1 MRPKWTKYDRATCFI
16 SAFLLL
22 ATCVWLAVKWKELP
36 ELVPMH
42 YNFQGEIDRYGK
54 KSELLIVPIFGW
66 VLVLLLGVVS
76 RFPKIWN
83 TGGLELTDE
92 NREYVYKRLRYML
105 DTMMVLVSGAFSFL
119 TVYTLTGENLPKAF
133 LPVFILLLFGSMA
146 YFLVPLYRKNKK

>member
-1 MRPKWTKYDRATCFI
+1 MRRKSTKYDWAAYALC
-16 SAFLLL
+16 ALMLL

-54 KSELLIVPIFGW
+54 KSELLIVPILGW
-66 VLVLLLGVVS
+66 VLVILLAVVG

-83 TGGLELTDE
+83 TGGIEITDE
-92 NREYVYKRLRYML
+92 NRDYVYTRLRYML
-105 DTMMVLVSGAFSFL
+105 DTMMVLISGVFSFL
-119 TVYTLTGENLPKAF
+119 TLYTLTGENLSKAF

-146 YFLVPLYRKNKK
+146 YFLIPLYRKKNK

>member
-1 MRPKWTKYDRATCFI
+1 MRPKWTKYDRATYFI

-66 VLVLLLGVVS
+66 VLVFLLGVVS

-119 TVYTLTGENLPKAF
+119 TAYTLTGENLPKAF

>member
-1 MRPKWTKYDRATCFI
+1 M
-16 SAFLLL
+16 
-22 ATCVWLAVKWKELP
+22 
-36 ELVPMH
+36 
-42 YNFQGEIDRYGK
+42 
-54 KSELLIVPIFGW
+54 PIFGW

-133 LPVFILLLFGSMA
+133 LPVFVLLLFGSMA
-146 YFLVPLYRKNKK
+146 YFLVPLFRKNKK

>member
-1 MRPKWTKYDRATCFI
+1 MRPKWTKYDRATYFV

-36 ELVPMH
+36 ELVLMH
-42 YNFQGEIDRYGK
+42 YNFQGEIDHYGK

-66 VLVLLLGVVS
+66 VLVILLGVVS

-92 NREYVYKRLRYML
+92 NQDYVYTRLRYML
-105 DTMMVLVSGAFSFL
+105 NTMRVLVSGVFSYL
-119 TVYTLTGENLPKAF
+119 TVYTLTGENLPKTF

-146 YFLVPLYRKNKK
+146 YFLVTLYRKK